1 MNKYFVL
8 TGAIA
13 SIIYI
18 SHVIIGSILWKDYKH
33 LSQSISDL
41 TAIGAPN
48 RVFLSRIIYF
58 YAIFSL
64 FFSLILLKNY
74 NISKSFRV
82 GTYLFFI
89 MQIISLAYSFF
100 PQDSLGSQITFK
112 GFMHLFITAL
122 IIPLTILAPIFIG
135 VGLKNEKELYI
146 LGNISV
152 LCGILIFIFGGLT
165 AIFFVKKNPFR
176 GLMEK
181 INIGIL
187 QVWIFLLSISLYI
200 NF

>member
-1 MNKYFVL
+1 MKRN
-8 TGAIA
+8 
-13 SIIYI
+13 YI
-18 SHVIIGSILWKDYKH
+18 
-33 LSQSISDL
+33 
-41 TAIGAPN
+41 
-48 RVFLSRIIYF
+48 F
-58 YAIFSL
+58 
-64 FFSLILLKNY
+64 
-74 NISKSFRV
+74 
-82 GTYLFFI
+82 
-89 MQIISLAYSFF
+89 
-100 PQDSLGSQITFK
+100 
-112 GFMHLFITAL
+112 
-122 IIPLTILAPIFIG
+122 LTILAPIFIG

-165 AIFFVKKNPFR
+165 AIFFVKKNPFS